1 MRSWR
6 NKKMSWNKY
15 KTISLILGLLITTP
29 IWYYLIYVLLKSADV
44 DRLVWFLYIV
54 YVPISILNTIIAKI
68 GEDD

>member
-1 MRSWR
+1 
-6 NKKMSWNKY
+6 MSWNKY